1 MLSAK
6 LAALRRI
13 PALLGRH
20 AYLGVAAAALLIVTR
35 TVDFTPPAEVRQV
48 VVPQKAPPPAP
59 APSAQ
64 LRSEM
69 GAEEAV
75 QIRATLRLLEAA
87 ADVTADIN
95 DLENVGR
102 ILSQPVV
109 ATLIGVPARI
119 DQTVRIDDGAL
130 ELRIAIDV
138 TPRQQKRGR
147 GKQPGI
153 NVEHRLE
160 ITSRITERWGDRS
173 EPRLHLRSEAH
184 LSDLD
189 RRPHRLLFA
198 VEDRLFV
205 LDIDLHNAP

>member
-48 VVPQKAPPPAP
+48 VLPEQAPPPAP
-59 APSAQ
+59 APSAEF
-64 LRSEM
+64 RSEM
-69 GAEEAV
+69 GTEEAV
-75 QIRATLRLLEAA
+75 QIRATLRLLEDP
-87 ADVTADIN
+87 ADVRADIN

-109 ATLIGVPARI
+109 ATLFGVPARI
-119 DQTVRIDDGAL
+119 DQTVRLDDGAL

-138 TPRQQKRGR
+138 TPRQQK
-147 GKQPGI
+147 
-153 NVEHRLE
+153 
-160 ITSRITERWGDRS
+160 
-173 EPRLHLRSEAH
+173 
-184 LSDLD
+184 
-189 RRPHRLLFA
+189 
-198 VEDRLFV
+198 
-205 LDIDLHNAP
+205 